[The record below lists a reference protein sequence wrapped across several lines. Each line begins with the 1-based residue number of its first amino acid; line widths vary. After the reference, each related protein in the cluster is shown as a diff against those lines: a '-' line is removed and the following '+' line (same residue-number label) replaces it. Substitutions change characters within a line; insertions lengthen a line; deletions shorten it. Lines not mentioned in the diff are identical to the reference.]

1 MFPKCEFAHRAEFV
15 IFRDS
20 IRRKSTLNTGLSKIS
35 VAKQL
40 TYAIMP
46 RRKVH
51 DEPFDL
57 CWLRSAIDLAI
68 CFVIAVILLR
78 TFILEGFLISTGSM
92 APGLLGF
99 HRRIACPSC
108 RYDFAFGVAF
118 DDSVD
123 SSAPVFTEPEGSR
136 RYATCPNCGQINIDV
151 SGVPNSHG
159 DQLLVQKHVYDFRQ
173 PRRWEVV
180 VFRNPASPG
189 EAYVK
194 RVAGLPGDRIQIM
207 NGDVFINGQI
217 ARKNFQQQLATRIP
231 VCNLHYLADDE
242 DWQMPWELDDGW
254 KAENGLLVTAA
265 PPKDAATVQETRW
278 LRFRNWR
285 WSGGHHLAETPLMDE
300 ESLGDWA
307 ALKER
312 YNSMPITWSS
322 RLDFDDERRVLRCEG
337 VMPDDLQQDLLRQAT
352 SASFKTAIYRLAAL
366 SHLSPVTDRY
376 GYNAMVESPEYV
388 VSDLMLRSRIAWTSQ
403 PDTIQAQVPVGNQ
416 IFGVLINPKTTLV
429 ELIDVDEGTVIRSG
443 RFDPAETLPTP
454 GNADGG
460 DLLLEVSNFDQQV
473 IVAVNGQ
480 PCFDPFEISD
490 ADSANTAL
498 ESTVAS
504 GPGQN
509 MDAEKAFQ
517 IAIKVEQQRRWALGV
532 KGGTVRIEDLEMF
545 RDVFYTPGRRR
556 HAVESEFTV
565 PPDCYFV
572 LGDNSPVSS
581 DSRSWPDPCVPHR
594 LLLGRPFLVHL
605 PSRPAVLEI
614 GGTRRMIRVPEW
626 SRIRY
631 IR

>member
-1 MFPKCEFAHRAEFV
+1 
-15 IFRDS
+15 
-20 IRRKSTLNTGLSKIS
+20 
-35 VAKQL
+35 
-40 TYAIMP
+40 MP
-46 RRKVH
+46 RRNSH
-51 DEPFDL
+51 DDSFDL
-57 CWLRSAIDLAI
+57 RWLRSAIELAI
-68 CFVIAVILLR
+68 GFVIAVLLLR
-78 TFILEGFLISTGSM
+78 TFILEGYLISTGSM

-123 SSAPVFTEPEGSR
+123 SDSPVIREPDGSR

-159 DQLLVQKHVYDFRQ
+159 DQLLVQKHVYDFRP

-194 RVAGLPGDRIQIM
+194 RVAGLPGDRIQII

-217 ARKNFQQQLATRIP
+217 ARKDFQQQLAMRIP
-231 VCNLHYLADDE
+231 VRNIHYLADDE
-242 DWQMPWELDDGW
+242 DWQLSWELDDGW
-254 KAENGLLVTAA
+254 SADNGLLVTAA
-265 PPKDAATVQETRW
+265 PPKEATTQHRETQW

-285 WSGGHHLAETPLMDE
+285 WFGGHHLAETPLTDE
-300 ESLGDWA
+300 ESLADWA

-312 YNSMPITWSS
+312 CTSMPITWSS

-337 VMPDDLQQDLLRQAT
+337 VMPDDLQLDLLRQAT
-352 SASFKTAIYRLAAL
+352 SNSFKSAIYRLAAL

-388 VSDLMLRSRIAWTSQ
+388 VSDLMLRSRIAWTSL
-403 PDTIQAQVPVGNQ
+403 PDTIRARVPVGNHV
-416 IFGVLINPKTTLV
+416 FGVVIHPKTTQV
-429 ELIDVDEGTVIRSG
+429 ELMDVDERTVVRSG
-443 RFDPAETLPTP
+443 RFVPDGASQSQ
-454 GNADGG
+454 ADMDSGQ
-460 DLLLEVSNFDQQV
+460 LLLEVSNFDQQV

-480 PCFDPFEISD
+480 SCFDPFEIHD
-490 ADSANTAL
+490 VDSASEAL
-498 ESTVAS
+498 EATVAA
-504 GPGQN
+504 GPGQK
-509 MDAEKAFQ
+509 MDAAKALQ
-517 IAIKVEQQRRWALGV
+517 IAIRVEHQRRWAVGV
-532 KGGTVRIEDLEMF
+532 QGGSVRIEDLEMF

-556 HAVESEFTV
+556 NAVESAFTV

-572 LGDNSPVSS
+572 QGDNSPVSS
-581 DSRSWPDPCVPHR
+581 DSRNWPDPCVPHR
-594 LLLGRPFLVHL
+594 LLVGRPFLVHL
-605 PSRPAVLEI
+605 PSRPAVLEF
-614 GGTRRMIRVPEW
+614 GGARRMIRVPEW
-626 SRIRY
+626 SKIRY

>member
-1 MFPKCEFAHRAEFV
+1 MPHRNSHD
-15 IFRDS
+15 DS
-20 IRRKSTLNTGLSKIS
+20 
-35 VAKQL
+35 
-40 TYAIMP
+40 
-46 RRKVH
+46 
-51 DEPFDL
+51 FDL
-57 CWLRSAIDLAI
+57 RWLRSAIDLAI
-68 CFVIAVILLR
+68 GFVIAVILLR
-78 TFILEGFLISTGSM
+78 TFILEGYLISTGSM

-123 SSAPVFTEPEGSR
+123 SNSPFITEPEGSR

-194 RVAGLPGDRIQIM
+194 RVTGLPGDRIQII

-217 ARKNFQQQLATRIP
+217 ARKDFQQQLATRIP
-231 VCNLHYLADDE
+231 VCNVHYLSDDE
-242 DWQMPWELDDGW
+242 DWLLPWELDEGW
-254 KAENGLLVTAA
+254 SSDEGLLVTAA
-265 PPKDAATVQETRW
+265 FAQDAATVENAETQW

-285 WSGGHHLAETPLMDE
+285 WFGGHHLAETPLMDE
-300 ESLGDWA
+300 EALVDWS

-312 YNSMPITWSS
+312 HNSMPVAWSS

-337 VMPDDLQQDLLRQAT
+337 VMPDDLQKDLLRQAT
-352 SASFKTAIYRLAAL
+352 SASFKKAIYRLAAL

-376 GYNAMVESPEYV
+376 GYNAMVESPEYI
-388 VSDLMLRSRIAWTSQ
+388 VSDLMLRSKIAWTSQ
-403 PDTIQAQVPVGNQ
+403 PDTIQAQVPMGNQ
-416 IFGVLINPKTTLV
+416 IFGVVVHPKTTQV
-429 ELIDVDEGTVIRSG
+429 ELIDVDEHTVVRSG
-443 RFDPAETLPTP
+443 QFVPDKASQTQSD
-454 GNADGG
+454 ADSGQ
-460 DLLLEVSNFDQQV
+460 LLIEVSNFDQQV
-473 IVAVNGQ
+473 IVAINGKT
-480 PCFDPFEISD
+480 CFDAFEIHDVDTSTD
-490 ADSANTAL
+490 AL
-498 ESTVAS
+498 EATMAA
-504 GPGQN
+504 GPGQKL
-509 MDAEKAFQ
+509 DAGKVAE

-532 KGGTVRIEDLEMF
+532 KGGSVRIEDLEMF

-556 HAVESEFTV
+556 NAVESEFTV
-565 PPDCYFV
+565 PPNCYFV
-572 LGDNSPVSS
+572 QGDNSPASS
-581 DSRSWPDPCVPHR
+581 DSRNWPDACVPHR
-594 LLLGRPFLVHL
+594 LLVGRPFLVHL
-605 PSRPAVLEI
+605 PSRPAVLEF
-614 GGTRRMIRVPEW
+614 GGSRRTIRVPEW